1 MLFTLQKAAQQPAMR
16 PPRALDQITDW
27 LGLGDREVTGKL
39 FQALIIVT
47 VAWAAIWILRYFARR
62 VERAA
67 HGHGHG
73 VTRGET
79 LARLVQSVGTA
90 VIGVAAFLMT
100 ASLFFNIT
108 PLLTTVGIAGLA
120 VSFGAQSLVKDVIA
134 GFFILL
140 ENQYQL
146 GDSIKIAGVEGT
158 VSHLTLRATV
168 LRDGAGVVHFIPNGQ
183 IGVVSNNTRTW
194 SRAVVDVGVAYGADI
209 DRVTSVLRSLL
220 ADLGKDP
227 SWSPRLT
234 GESAV
239 SGVQQ
244 LGDSAVVIRAWVNTQ
259 PGTQG
264 EVKSE
269 LLRRIKSTF
278 EREGIEMPYPQHV
291 VHLMNERAAT

>member
-1 MLFTLQKAAQQPAMR
+1 MLFALQKAAQQPVMR
-16 PPRALDQITDW
+16 PPRVLDELTDW
-27 LGLGDREVTGKL
+27 LGLGDRELTGKL
-39 FQALIIVT
+39 LQALIIVLA
-47 VAWAAIWILRYFARR
+47 AWGAIWVLRYFARR
-62 VERAA
+62 VERVA

-73 VTRGET
+73 VSRGET
-79 LARLVQSVGTA
+79 LARLIQSVGAA
-90 VIGVAAFLMT
+90 VIAVAAFLMA

-146 GDSIKIAGVEGT
+146 GDSVRIAGVEGT

-168 LRDGAGVVHFIPNGQ
+168 LRDGSGVVHFIPNGQ
-183 IGVVSNNTRTW
+183 IAVVSNLTRTW
-194 SRAVVDVGVAYGADI
+194 SRAVVDVGVAYGSDI
-209 DRVTSVLRSLL
+209 DKVTSVLRTII
-220 ADLGKDP
+220 ADLAKDP

-239 SGVQQ
+239 SGIQQ
-244 LGDSAVVIRAWVNTQ
+244 LGDSAVTIRAWVNTQ

-264 EVKSE
+264 DVKSE

-291 VHLMNERAAT
+291 VHVVNERAAT

>member
-1 MLFTLQKAAQQPAMR
+1 MLSAPILQSAAR
-16 PPRALDQITDW
+16 PPRWLDQVTDW
-27 LGLGDREVTGKL
+27 LGLGDRELTGKL
-39 FQALIIVT
+39 LQALIILVL
-47 VAWAAIWILRYFARR
+47 AWGAIQILRFFARR

-67 HGHGHG
+67 HRHGHG
-73 VTRGET
+73 VNRGET
-79 LARLVQSVGTA
+79 LARLVQSVGA
-90 VIGVAAFLMT
+90 ALIGVAAALM
-100 ASLFFNIT
+100 ALNLFFNIA
-108 PLLTTVGIAGLA
+108 PLIATVGVAGLA

-146 GDSIKIAGVEGT
+146 GDSIRIAGVEGT

-183 IGVVSNNTRTW
+183 ISVVSNLTRTW
-194 SRAVVDVGVAYGADI
+194 SRAVVDVGVAYAADL
-209 DRVTSVLRSLL
+209 DRVMKVLRGII

-227 SWSPRLT
+227 DWSPRLT

-239 SGVQQ
+239 SGIQQ
-244 LGDSAVVIRAWVNTQ
+244 LGESAVIIRAWVNTQ

-264 EVKSE
+264 DVKAE

-291 VHLMNERAAT
+291 IHLTDERAAK

>member
-1 MLFTLQKAAQQPAMR
+1 MLRPSLAQSAGHTPKW
-16 PPRALDQITDW
+16 LDRLTDW
-27 LGLGDREVTGKL
+27 LGLGDSELTGRL
-39 FQALIIVT
+39 LQALIILAL
-47 VAWAAIWILRYFARR
+47 AWASVQVLRFFARR

-67 HGHGHG
+67 HRQGHGEN
-73 VTRGET
+73 RGET
-79 LARLVQSVGTA
+79 LARLVQSVGA
-90 VIGVAAFLMT
+90 ALIGIAAALMT
-100 ASLFFNIT
+100 LNLFFNIA
-108 PLLTTVGIAGLA
+108 PLLATVGVAGLA

-146 GDSIKIAGVEGT
+146 GDSVRIAGVEGT

-168 LRDGAGVVHFIPNGQ
+168 LRDGSGVVHFIPNGQ
-183 IGVVSNNTRTW
+183 IAVVSNLTRTW
-194 SRAVVDVGVAYGADI
+194 SRAVVDVGVAYGSDI
-209 DRVTSVLRSLL
+209 DKVTCVLRTII
-220 ADLGKDP
+220 ADLAKDP

-239 SGVQQ
+239 SGIQQ
-244 LGDSAVVIRAWVNTQ
+244 LGDSAVTIRAWVNTQ

-264 EVKSE
+264 DVKSE

-291 VHLMNERAAT
+291 VHVVNERAAT